1 MVVRNLHFFALV
13 VFMASFT
20 ESAFSQ
26 DDRKDKT
33 PVTYEELYDEPY
45 SIKKLFVGLQPLYGE
60 LFAANVNAG
69 FGLEVTYFMNEK
81 YDFKAAYRRSYTSAF
96 FDFNREQADRN
107 GDTDNS
113 PKGFNYF
120 EIGGTYHIKDFET
133 TSKTKMFLYK
143 KSYAGNKWASRVPLN
158 AEVPCK
164 VRKIYGARL
173 GATLWSSTIDVDR
186 AIEKQDLALEDFEN
200 VSTDGYYANL
210 ADAINDPTN
219 FRDDESNLFT
229 NVNVAGLYVGGSM
242 SWIRNVAVSFDKF
255 ESGVDDL
262 IFTAYVDILISPS
275 VKLEDVKYT
284 PQDEFGTDI
293 VANRGTYTISP
304 VGISKF
310 GFRAGMDGKFNRKLS
325 WSYGGEVGMR
335 PAIQGTMFYAL
346 LKISFPVFGTNAD
359 YKVESFGK

>member
-1 MVVRNLHFFALV
+1 MVSFS
-13 VFMASFT
+13 AS
-20 ESAFSQ
+20 AVAQ

-60 LFAANVNAG
+60 AFAANVNAG
-69 FGLEVTYFMNEK
+69 FGLEVTYFLNEK
-81 YDFKAAYRRSYTSAF
+81 YDFKAAYRRSYTSSF

-120 EIGGTYHIKDFET
+120 EIGGTYHVKDFET

-173 GATLWSSTIDVDR
+173 GAIMWSSTIDVNR
-186 AIEKQDLALEDFEN
+186 AMDKQDITLDKFEN
-200 VSTDGYYANL
+200 VKTDGAYANL
-210 ADAINDPTN
+210 ADAVNDPVN

-262 IFTAYVDILISPS
+262 ILTAYVDILISPS

-284 PQDEFGTDI
+284 TRNEFNQNVDS
-293 VANRGTYTISP
+293 GTYSISP
-304 VGISKF
+304 VGVSKF
-310 GFRAGMDGKFNRKLS
+310 GFRAGIDGRFNRTLS

>member
-1 MVVRNLHFFALV
+1 MMARNLHFFALV
-13 VFMASFT
+13 VFIATLSGN
-20 ESAFSQ
+20 ALAQ

-45 SIKKLFVGLQPLYGE
+45 SVKKLFVGLQPLYGE

-69 FGLEVTYFMNEK
+69 FGLEVSYFLNEK
-81 YDFKAAYRRSYTSAF
+81 YDFKAAFRKTYSSTF
-96 FDFNREQADRN
+96 FDFNREQANRN

-113 PKGFNYF
+113 PKAFNYF

-173 GATLWSSTIDVDR
+173 GAILWSSTIDVDR
-186 AIEKQDLALEDFEN
+186 AMDKQDIALEKFEN
-200 VSTDGYYANL
+200 VRTDGAYANL
-210 ADAINDPTN
+210 AEAIHDPAN

-229 NVNVAGLYVGGSM
+229 NANVAGLYVGGSM

-262 IFTAYVDILISPS
+262 MLTAYVDILISPS
-275 VKLEDVKYT
+275 VKLEDIKYT
-284 PQDEFGTDI
+284 PQSEFGTDI
-293 VANRGTYTISP
+293 VEKRGTYTISP
-304 VGISKF
+304 VAVSKF
-310 GFRAGMDGKFNRKLS
+310 GFRAGIEGKFNRTLS